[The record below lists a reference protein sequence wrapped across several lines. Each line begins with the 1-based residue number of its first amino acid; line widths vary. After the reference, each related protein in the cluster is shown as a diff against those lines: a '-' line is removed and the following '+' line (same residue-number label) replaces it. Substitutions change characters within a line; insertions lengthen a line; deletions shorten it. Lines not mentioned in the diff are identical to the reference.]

1 MQQTEEKIRYEWMEI
16 SALTRKNNNRCSA
29 LFSNLFPLCFSI
41 RSFCRYFSHVFCL
54 LYFSWIRFFCYFVR
68 FRFVVSEFSQHI
80 QCLSLQPAHVG
91 TCSHRIVRIEQKFKF
106 FKKKNEQEYR
116 KTPSTIDQILY
127 LSQKNANECSFHF
140 IYCNRKQ
147 NSFCPFFVFYF
158 IFRFYCCLHEN
169 QLGIYVH
176 LIWKRN

>member
-1 MQQTEEKIRYEWMEI
+1 M
-16 SALTRKNNNRCSA
+16 LCSFFEFVSP
-29 LFSNLFPLCFSI
+29 LFFNSEFLSLFQP
-41 RSFCRYFSHVFCL
+41 CL
-54 LYFSWIRFFCYFVR
+54 LFVVFFLNPFFCYFVR

-140 IYCNRKQ
+140 IYCNPKQ
-147 NSFCPFFVFYF
+147 NSFCPFSIFLFYISLLLLSSWKSTGNLCSPHLKTELILLF
-158 IFRFYCCLHEN
+158 RTRTIFSA
-169 QLGIYVH
+169 I
-176 LIWKRN
+176 